1 MTRITPSKTYIKIDN
16 ATKCYY
22 KQLNPEELTE
32 EDFNLWI
39 ENLQKLGGYEEFRA
53 SAFKNEGL
61 DSCRK
66 NIDFKRF
73 ILELQ
78 GKGLDEYLKNNLTEE
93 EFSYYLYYK

>member
-1 MTRITPSKTYIKIDN
+1 MIGITPSKTEIKIDN
-16 ATKCYY
+16 ATRCYY

-32 EDFNLWI
+32 EDLNLWL
-39 ENLQKLGGYEEFRA
+39 ENSQKLGGYEAFRA

-66 NIDFKRF
+66 NLDLKRF

-78 GKGLDEYLKNNLTEE
+78 GKGLDAYLKNNLTVGGI
-93 EFSYYLYYK
+93 